1 MSFALLWIPVT
12 LAAALTQT
20 ARNATQRSLTATIGV
35 VGATQVRFL
44 YGFPFA
50 LVLLLLVSLA
60 HGRLPPAPNV
70 PVMLWVLMG
79 ALGQIVATGL
89 MLAAM
94 QHRSFAVAIAYTK
107 TEPLQV
113 AIFAAIVIGDPLSLP
128 KFLAIMVATAGVI
141 LISWRRDAPVPN
153 ADAPAG
159 SVSWVP
165 RAAVLGIASGTFFA
179 ISAIGFRGAIL
190 ALDPDAGFLLRATT
204 ILAWGLGTQ
213 TIVLVSYLLIAN
225 PKALRDSFSVWRS
238 SLKAGAL
245 GALASQ
251 FWFIGFALTS
261 AANVRTLAL
270 LEVLLAQIVSRKLFS
285 EGQTSREKLGMALV
299 VIGVAGILWLSI

>member
-1 MSFALLWIPVT
+1 LSLALLWIPVT

-50 LVLLLLVSLA
+50 LLLLLLVSLG
-60 HGRLPPAPNV
+60 HGQLPPRPDGGAL
-70 PVMLWVLMG
+70 LWVILG

-113 AIFAAIVIGDPLSLP
+113 AIFAAIVIGDPLSP
-128 KFLAIMVATAGVI
+128 AKFLAILVATAGVI
-141 LISWRRDAPVPN
+141 LISWRKDAGN
-153 ADAPAG
+153 AGLDAPAG
-159 SVSWVP
+159 SGPWFP
-165 RAAVLGIASGTFFA
+165 RAALLGIASGTFFA
-179 ISAIGFRGAIL
+179 VSAIGFRGAIL
-190 ALDPDAGFLLRATT
+190 ALDQDVGFLLRATT

-213 TIVLVSYLLIAN
+213 TVVLVVYLMIAN
-225 PKALRDSFSVWRS
+225 PKALFDSFPVWRP

-251 FWFIGFALTS
+251 FWFVGFALTS

-270 LEVLLAQIVSRKLFS
+270 IEVLLAQIVSRKLFS
-285 EGQTSREKLGMALV
+285 EGQTGREKLGMALV
-299 VIGVAGILWLSI
+299 VAGVAGILWLSI